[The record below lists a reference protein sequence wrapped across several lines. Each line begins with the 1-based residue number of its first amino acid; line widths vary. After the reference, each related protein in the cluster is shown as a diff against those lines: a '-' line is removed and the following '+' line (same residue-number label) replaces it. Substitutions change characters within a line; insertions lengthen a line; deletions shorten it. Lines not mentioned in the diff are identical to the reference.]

1 MRPWMRH
8 AITGLL
14 GLVAISAADTV
25 SAARDR
31 AGPPFEAVASREAG
45 EPLMAIVSLGNQRVT
60 VYDATGWILRASVSS
75 GHRGYETPAG
85 IFSVLQK
92 EEEHYSNLYDDASM
106 PFMQRI
112 TWSGIA
118 LHAGQLPGYPASHG
132 CIRMPYEFARY
143 LYDMT
148 KIGMR
153 VIVAQS
159 DVHPAEI
166 DHPLLFKPKLVR
178 AGLPLEALAAH
189 WDLPRAS
196 ADSSALE
203 VSKPEAA
210 VPLSTDPAEPLVSL
224 KSVAAAKS
232 AAAAAAAK
240 KTFQARMTAAKLAM
254 EEARTLHAAEA
265 AKYRAEAQLRAAE
278 GAIENARAPEA
289 VEAAEAAK
297 SEALAKLA
305 DAERRLAAAKSD
317 APVGADAVLH
327 AREEVRAA
335 EAEKMAASKEAEAV
349 ERLLSPVSVFISR
362 KTQRLYVRQ
371 DFQPV
376 LEMPVTIRDA
386 GDPIGTHIYTAL
398 DYANGGA
405 GLRWSAVSLD
415 GRGADQSGK
424 PNRKGGHAAM
434 AEEGTDTART
444 ALDRIEIP
452 RDAAD
457 RIAEV
462 ISPGSSLIISDE
474 GMSAETGKDTDFV
487 VLLSSAPQGGL
498 KIRRRNPEEAQW
510 GRWYER
516 PNPEPQYGRWYGRPP
531 VYYPPSYGRPGG
543 PFGPW

>member
-1 MRPWMRH
+1 MRPWFRH
-8 AITGLL
+8 VAIGLSA
-14 GLVAISAADTV
+14 LVAMSMGDAAC
-25 SAARDR
+25 AARDR
-31 AGPPFEAVASREAG
+31 AGPPFEAVAARQAG
-45 EPLMAIVSLGNQRVT
+45 EPLMAIVSLSNQRVT
-60 VYDATGWILRASVSS
+60 IYDSLGWILRAPVSS
-75 GHRGYETPAG
+75 GQRGYETPAG

-118 LHAGQLPGYPASHG
+118 LHAGQLRGYPASHG
-132 CIRMPYEFARY
+132 CIRMPYEFARN

-148 KIGMR
+148 KLGMR

-159 DVHPAEI
+159 DVQPGNI
-166 DHPLLFKPKLVR
+166 DHPVLFQPKLVR

-203 VSKPEAA
+203 VGTPEAA
-210 VPLSTDPAEPLVSL
+210 VPLSTGPAEPMVTL
-224 KSVAAAKS
+224 KSIATAKS

-240 KTFQARMTAAKLAM
+240 KAFQARMTAAKLAM

-278 GAIENARAPEA
+278 GAIENARTPEA
-289 VEAAEAAK
+289 VEAAKAAK
-297 SEALAKLA
+297 FEALAKLA
-305 DAERRLAAAKSD
+305 DAEGRLAAAKSEV
-317 APVGADAVLH
+317 PVEGDAVLR

-335 EAEKMAASKEAEAV
+335 EAEKTAASREAEAV
-349 ERLLSPVSVFISR
+349 ERLMSSVSVFISR

-371 DFQPV
+371 AFQPV

-405 GLRWSAVSLD
+405 GLRWSAVSLE
-415 GRGADQSGK
+415 GRGADQSEK
-424 PNRKGGHAAM
+424 PSRKGGRAAM
-434 AEEGTDTART
+434 KAEKRTDTDAARA

-452 RDAAD
+452 QDAAD

-510 GRWYER
+510 GRWY
-516 PNPEPQYGRWYGRPP
+516 GRPP
-531 VYYPPSYGRPGG
+531 IYPPSYGRPGG